1 MRKRER
7 KKISRAAKSAF
18 HDSVEYEDY
27 LNNCSFSMVSIN
39 IKDIPENADIK
50 NLEEMFR

>member
-1 MRKRER
+1 M
-7 KKISRAAKSAF
+7 SRAAKSAF
-18 HDSVEYEDY
+18 HDSIEYKDY
-27 LNNCSFSMVSIN
+27 LNSCSFIMVLIN